1 MAASRRAINWG
12 ELVVPGI
19 ALLFTAAFFVQT
31 YAGPRKALYW
41 PIIVVVVFGIFWV
54 LAVAKFMFSPAAQRS
69 APAEKKPGGIVAR
82 YGRAFLVGGGSVIYV
97 ILVPY
102 LGFTVSSFLFMLAV
116 FRGLGSRRWVMN
128 ILVGLGVA
136 AFLHV
141 ALIVLMKMTLP
152 QLHLGLIAI

>member
-1 MAASRRAINWG
+1 MAASGRTVNRG

-19 ALLFTAAFFVQT
+19 ALVFTAAFFWQT

-41 PIIVVVVFGIFWV
+41 PIIVAVVFGLFWV
-54 LAVAKFMFSPAAQRS
+54 LAVAKFIFAQPV
-69 APAEKKPGGIVAR
+69 APVEKKSGGLQAR
-82 YGRAFLVGGGSVIYV
+82 YGRAFLIGGGSIVYV

-102 LGFTVSSFLFMLAV
+102 LGFTISSFLFMLAV

-128 ILVGLGVA
+128 ILVGAGIA

-152 QLHLGLIAI
+152 QLHLGPIVI

>member
-1 MAASRRAINWG
+1 MAASRRAINWN

-19 ALLFTAAFFVQT
+19 ALLFTTAFFWQT
-31 YAGPRKALYW
+31 YSGPRKAMYW
-41 PIIVVVVFGIFWV
+41 PIIVAVVFGIFWV
-54 LAVAKFMFSPAAQRS
+54 LAVAKFIFAQPAT
-69 APAEKKPGGIVAR
+69 PAEKKPGGIVAR
-82 YGRAFLVGGGSVIYV
+82 YGRAFLVGGGSIIYV

-102 LGFTVSSFLFMLAV
+102 LGFTVGSFLFMLAV

-128 ILVGLGVA
+128 ILVGAGIA

-152 QLHLGLIAI
+152 QLHLGPIAI